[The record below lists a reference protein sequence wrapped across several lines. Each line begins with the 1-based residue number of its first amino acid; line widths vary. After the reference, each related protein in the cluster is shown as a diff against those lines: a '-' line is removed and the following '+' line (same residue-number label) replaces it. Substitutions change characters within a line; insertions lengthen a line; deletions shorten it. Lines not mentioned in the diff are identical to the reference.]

1 MNKQTKLILHFLL
14 WILIASVVLLKP
26 LMTYFLTLPE
36 YGTFVKSAKYLV
48 MPLLPVFFYLSYFG
62 LHIFLKNKKLIS
74 IVVLFLFVL
83 VYKLMPIYFGYGI
96 YFIPFILFAVI
107 AGALF
112 KYFFIQYEQK
122 NKIQQLEKQQ
132 LESRIGLLQS
142 KLNPHFLFN
151 TLNNIDSLIH
161 TNQEKASEAL
171 VQLSD
176 ILSYAI
182 YDSNNEF
189 VLLSDEI
196 IQIKKFI
203 QLHKLR
209 FQNPSIIKETIFTP
223 PLGTLKI
230 APMLFIPFI
239 ENAFKHYASE
249 ETNEIIEI
257 ALSVTDTK
265 ISFSCLNSYHKND
278 TNKDGTSGI
287 GLKTSI
293 ERLNLLYKDKFE
305 LDICQENNLYKVNL
319 EIYV

>member
-1 MNKQTKLILHFLL
+1 MSKQTKLILHFLFWL
-14 WILIASVVLLKP
+14 IIASVVLLKP

-36 YGTFVKSAKYLV
+36 YGQLVKHAKYIV
-48 MPLLPVFFYLSYFG
+48 MPSLPIFFYLSYFG
-62 LHIFLKNKKLIS
+62 LHTFLKHKKSIII
-74 IVVLFLFVL
+74 IVVLILIF

-96 YFIPFILFAVI
+96 YFIPFILFAII

-132 LESRIGLLQS
+132 LKSRIGLLQS

-151 TLNNIDSLIH
+151 TLNNIDSLIY
-161 TNQEKASEAL
+161 TNQDKASEAL

-196 IQIKKFI
+196 IQINKFI

-209 FQNPSIIKETIFTP
+209 FQNPSIIKENIFVP

-239 ENAFKHYASE
+239 ENAFKHYSFE
-249 ETNEIIEI
+249 DNNEIIEI
-257 ALSVTDTK
+257 NLSVTGIK
-265 ISFSCLNSYHKND
+265 ISFSCLNSYTKND
-278 TNKDGTSGI
+278 ENKDSTSGI

-293 ERLNLLYKDKFE
+293 ERLNLLYENKYMLE
-305 LDICQENNLYKVNL
+305 ICQENNLYKVNL

>member
-1 MNKQTKLILHFLL
+1 MSKQTKLILHFLL
-14 WILIASVVLLKP
+14 WLIIASAILIKP

-36 YGTFVKSAKYLV
+36 YGKFVKSAKYFV
-48 MPLLPVFFYLSYFG
+48 MPSLPIFFYISYFG
-62 LHIFLKNKKLIS
+62 LHIFLKNKKLII
-74 IVVLFLFVL
+74 IVVLLILVL
-83 VYKLMPIYFGYGI
+83 VYKLMPLYFGYGI
-96 YFIPFILFAVI
+96 YFIPFVLFALI

-122 NKIQQLEKQQ
+122 NKIQQLEKQH

-151 TLNNIDSLIH
+151 TLNNIDSLIY
-161 TNQEKASEAL
+161 TNQDKASEAL

-189 VLLSDEI
+189 VWLSDEI
-196 IQIKKFI
+196 IQIHKFI

-209 FQNPSIIKETIFTP
+209 FQNPSIIKETIFVS

-239 ENAFKHYASE
+239 ENAFKHYSSE
-249 ETNEIIEI
+249 DNNEIVEI
-257 ALSVTDTK
+257 ALSVTGNK
-265 ISFSCLNSYHKND
+265 ISFSCLNSYSKND
-278 TNKDGTSGI
+278 KNKDNTSGI

-293 ERLNLLYKDKFE
+293 ERLDLLYKNKYK
-305 LDICQENNLYKVNL
+305 LDICEEKNLYKVNL
-319 EIYV
+319 EIYA

>member
-14 WILIASVVLLKP
+14 WMIIASVVLLKP

-36 YGTFVKSAKYLV
+36 YGIFVKSAKYLV

-62 LHIFLKNKKLIS
+62 LHIFLKNKKSIS
-74 IVVLFLFVL
+74 ITVLLLFVL
-83 VYKLMPIYFGYGI
+83 VYTLMPSYFGYGI
-96 YFIPFILFAVI
+96 YFIPFIVFALI

-112 KYFFIQYEQK
+112 RYFFIQYAQK
-122 NKIQQLEKQQ
+122 SKIQQLEKQH

-151 TLNNIDSLIH
+151 TLNNIDALIY
-161 TNQEKASEAL
+161 TNQDKASEAL

-209 FQNPSIIKETIFTP
+209 FQNPSIIKENILIP

-239 ENAFKHYASE
+239 ENAFKHCASE
-249 ETNEIIEI
+249 DTIEIIEI
-257 ALSVTDTK
+257 ALSVTGTK
-265 ISFSCLNSYHKND
+265 ILFRCLNTYHKND
-278 TNKDGTSGI
+278 TNKDSTSGI

-293 ERLNLLYKDKFE
+293 ERLNLLYKNKYQ
-305 LDICQENNLYKVNL
+305 LDICQENNLYEVNL

>member
-1 MNKQTKLILHFLL
+1 MSKQTKLILHFLL
-14 WILIASVVLLKP
+14 WLIIASVVLLKP
-26 LMTYFLTLPE
+26 LITYFLTFPE
-36 YGTFVKSAKYLV
+36 YGKLVESAKYVV

-62 LHIFLKNKKLIS
+62 LHIFLKNKKLII
-74 IVVLFLFVL
+74 IVVLLILVL
-83 VYKLMPIYFGYGI
+83 VYKLTPIYFGYGI

-112 KYFFIQYEQK
+112 KYFFIQYEQR

-132 LESRIGLLQS
+132 LKSRIGLLQS

-151 TLNNIDSLIH
+151 TLNNIDSLIY
-161 TNQEKASEAL
+161 TNQDKASEAL

-196 IQIKKFI
+196 IQINKFI

-209 FQNPSIIKETIFTP
+209 FQNPNIIKENIFVP

-239 ENAFKHYASE
+239 ENAFKHYSFE
-249 ETNEIIEI
+249 DNNEIIEI
-257 ALSVTDTK
+257 NLSVTGTK
-265 ISFSCLNSYHKND
+265 ISFSCLNSYNKSD
-278 TNKDGTSGI
+278 KNKDNTSGI

-293 ERLNLLYKDKFE
+293 ERLNLLYKNKYM

>member
-1 MNKQTKLILHFLL
+1 MNKQTKLIVHFLL

-26 LMTYFLTLPE
+26 LMTYFLTFSE
-36 YGTFVKSAKYLV
+36 YGVFVKSAKYLV

-62 LHIFLKNKKLIS
+62 LHIILKNKRLIS
-74 IVVLFLFVL
+74 FIVLLLL
-83 VYKLMPIYFGYGI
+83 VVVSTGMPTYFGYSI
-96 YFIPFILFAVI
+96 YFIPFILFALI

-151 TLNNIDSLIH
+151 TLNNIDSLIY
-161 TNQEKASEAL
+161 TNQDKASESL

-209 FQNPSIIKETIFTP
+209 FQNPSIIKETFYTP
-223 PLGTLKI
+223 TLSNLKI

-239 ENAFKHYASE
+239 ENAFKHYTSE
-249 ETNEIIEI
+249 EANEVIEI
-257 ALSVTDTK
+257 ALSVSGTK
-265 ISFSCLNSYHKND
+265 ISFQCINSYHKND
-278 TNKDGTSGI
+278 TNKDSTSGI

-293 ERLNLLYKDKFE
+293 ERLRLLYNNKYL
-305 LDICQENNLYKVNL
+305 LDICQENNLYRVNL